1 MSWRRSPLF
10 LAATVGSFTLLLL
23 FVVLLVVMH
32 EKEAGLPTPVVQI
45 TESKK
50 AVSFPDS
57 FGSLASLVPFS
68 GGVAPVAAQVV
79 PVDHAPE
86 FRDDAWLRAQNSE
99 MFTIQVMAAKD
110 EEAVKRYL
118 ASRDDRS
125 QFVYFLHPQD
135 GSNWYVV
142 TTGSFASV
150 ELARGVAET
159 RDFGISTR
167 PFPKRMDLYK
177 EAALA
182 PAVPASPALPP
193 SATTPTTVPA
203 PVTAP

>member
-1 MSWRRSPLF
+1 MSGRRSPLF
-10 LAATVGSFTLLLL
+10 LIATLGSFALLVL
-23 FVVLLVVMH
+23 FMVLLMVMH

-45 TESKK
+45 TETKK
-50 AVSFPDS
+50 AVSFPES
-57 FGSLASLVPFS
+57 FGSLGALVPFS
-68 GGVAPVAAQVV
+68 GGVAPIAAQVV

-118 ASRDDRS
+118 ASREDRA

-142 TTGSFASV
+142 TTGSYASV

-182 PAVPASPALPP
+182 PAAPASPAPP
-193 SATTPTTVPA
+193 AAAPA
-203 PVTAP
+203 PAPATAP